1 MELSAH
7 MELEEFSLESV
18 IRGHHVYKAIWTP
31 VSGELLEVMV
41 EEGNSEDQYAVGIY
55 KSTIL
60 VGHVPRELS
69 RTFYF
74 FISHGGSIE
83 CRVSGHRKFGVG
95 LEVPCTYS
103 MRGKERYIKRLV
115 KLLCK
120 PKKESL

>member
-1 MELSAH
+1 M
-7 MELEEFSLESV
+7 
-18 IRGHHVYKAIWTP
+18 
-31 VSGELLEVMV
+31 

-69 RTFYF
+69 RTF
-74 FISHGGSIE
+74 ISHGGSIE
-83 CRVSGHRKFGVG
+83 CRVSGHRKFGDG

-120 PKKESL
+120 PKKE